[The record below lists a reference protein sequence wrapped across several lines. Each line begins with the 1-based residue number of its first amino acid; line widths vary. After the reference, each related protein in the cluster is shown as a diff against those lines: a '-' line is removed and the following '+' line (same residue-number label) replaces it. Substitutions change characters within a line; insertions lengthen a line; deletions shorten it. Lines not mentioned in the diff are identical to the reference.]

1 MKRTLAAV
9 ILLLS
14 ITSSPISYGA
24 TQDVYCKP
32 ASAPAHVPAAIPQP
46 TGPLYSF
53 PSAMTLV
60 TNCGEIT
67 IELASKYAPLTVT
80 SLMALAAGSYYDNS
94 ACHRVTTEGLYVI
107 QCGDP
112 TGTGRGHPALW
123 EGYQDENL
131 PKAGKDN
138 YPIGT
143 VAMANA
149 GPGTNGGQIFFV
161 FKNTTLNP
169 SYTIW
174 GNVISGMS
182 ILNYVASKGVA
193 PGLGTTDGP
202 LSQAL
207 VIEKVILRDSAW
219 FAAYSDGRNE
229 SIRLYEEQLALA
241 SPVLEE
247 NLRLRDQIQGYVSAS
262 NNQLAQIK
270 DLQAQITEL
279 RAQVAV
285 LSGMTLSRSITCVK
299 GSVTKRVTGV
309 NPKCPSGYKSK

>member
-14 ITSSPISYGA
+14 LTSSPVSYGA

-32 ASAPAHVPAAIPQP
+32 AIASPHTPATIAQP
-46 TGPLYSF
+46 TAALSTF
-53 PSAMTLV
+53 PSAITLV

-67 IELASKYAPLTVT
+67 IELASKYAPVTVT
-80 SLMALAAGSYYDNS
+80 SLLALAVGSYYDNS
-94 ACHRVTTEGLYVI
+94 ACHRITTNGLFVI

-112 TGTGRGHPALW
+112 TGTGGGNPSMWR
-123 EGYQDENL
+123 GYQDENL
-131 PKAGKDN
+131 PAARKNN
-138 YPIGT
+138 YPTGT

-149 GPGTNGGQIFFV
+149 GPYTNGGQIFFV
-161 FKNTTLNP
+161 YKDTTLNP
-169 SYTIW
+169 DYTIW
-174 GNVISGMS
+174 GNVISGMP
-182 ILNYVASKGVA
+182 ILNYVASKGVV
-193 PGLGTTDGP
+193 PSISISDGP
-202 LSQAL
+202 LNQPL
-207 VIEKVILRDSAW
+207 IIEKVIIRDSSW
-219 FAAYSDGRNE
+219 MAAYSDGRNE
-229 SIRLYEEQLALA
+229 AIRVYEEKLALSSQLSA
-241 SPVLEE
+241 E
-247 NLRLRDQIQGYVSAS
+247 NVRLTEQIQGYVSAS

-270 DLQAQITEL
+270 ELQAQITEL